1 MGVPTI
7 ATVTGHELLGYQGSD
22 ALTQLSP
29 REREVLALAATG
41 LTNDEVA
48 ARLEVSVHAVKFHLA
63 GVYRKLGVAN
73 RTEAAMVY
81 LRQELSTDSGTTR
94 LAEQA

>member
-1 MGVPTI
+1 VH
-7 ATVTGHELLGYQGSD
+7 GHELLGYDGGD

-63 GVYRKLGVAN
+63 GVYRKLDVAN

-81 LRQELSTDSGTTR
+81 LRQELSTDPDPSP